1 MYIIQGL
8 CPFLVRLW
16 FSFFC
21 EWVHGQGIFFKIP
34 LKNVAEKVND
44 QRIFF
49 DVKTLSH
56 YTCTNRILD
65 VW

>member
-1 MYIIQGL
+1 MIFFFFMNEYIKGKG
-8 CPFLVRLW
+8 F
-16 FSFFC
+16 
-21 EWVHGQGIFFKIP
+21 FFKIP

-56 YTCTNRILD
+56 NTCTNRILD
-65 VW
+65 V